1 MERVSAMPRVAE
13 QSKSSASVAQF
24 KYYLNGQVVTLTKI
38 KGEEF
43 TPQHWHAIESAHFD
57 SEGHL
62 LFNNPEWHSV
72 WLGAGEEKAVYL
84 ITDENYK
91 AFALELLDRATYL
104 EGKLMEGEYFGDVN
118 LPEVKGY
125 KPNPGSLVGHVF
137 GGRGRVREFI
147 YGETLAGPLI
157 LPGHKDAY
165 KMPLPL
171 VWLTWLSRKLSRSKV
186 EARYKVLRQ
195 QYSDA
200 HEANVVIELLPLKN
214 PEMKSHYWLPLLWS
228 DHDGYPHWRF
238 FRLTPIDVRIKGRR
252 S

>member
-13 QSKSSASVAQF
+13 QEKSSASVSKF

-38 KGEEF
+38 KAEEF
-43 TPQHWHAIESAHFD
+43 TSAHWHSIESAYFN

-62 LFNNPEWHSV
+62 VFNNPNWQSL

-84 ITDENYK
+84 VTDENQK

-104 EGKLMEGEYFGDVN
+104 EGKLMEGDYFGDVTLSN
-118 LPEVKGY
+118 VNGY

-157 LPGHKDAY
+157 LPRHQDAY
-165 KMPLPL
+165 RMPFPL
-171 VWLTWLSRKLSRSKV
+171 AWLAWLSRKLSRTMV
-186 EARYKVLRQ
+186 ESRYRALRE

-214 PEMKSHYWLPLLWS
+214 PEMKNHYWLPLLWS
-228 DHDGYPHWRF
+228 DHDGYPHF
-238 FRLTPIDVRIKGRR
+238 YYFRLTPIDVRIKGRCH
-252 S
+252 